1 MKKFLLPILL
11 FGSIVSCKSDA
22 EQGNASDSAE
32 TTDLKNEIAQLKL
45 DQQLKDSAINE
56 ALAFFNEIEA
66 NLESIGLKK
75 DEIRLKTKNNELPN
89 NDKEWVLQQIRHIN
103 FLREENGRKVKYLND
118 QISKSGL
125 KLKELE
131 GMIAKLASDIQLKDE
146 QIAGLQREMDKM
158 DQEYS
163 KLFDAYQSVND
174 KVDYLTEELNEVYY
188 SYGTAQ
194 ELVKNKVIEQKN
206 GFIGIGKKIKIAE
219 TFNSDYFVKLD
230 KRKNKEIFIEGKKLT
245 LISDHP
251 STSYSIVPEG
261 NNSKIKIT
269 NPGEFW
275 RISNYLVV
283 VVD

>member
-11 FGSIVSCKSDA
+11 IGSIVSCKSDA
-22 EQGNASDSAE
+22 EKGNASDSAE

-188 SYGTAQ
+188 SYGTVQ

-206 GFIGIGKKIKIAE
+206 GFIGIGKKIKISE

-251 STSYSIVPEG
+251 STSYSIVPDG

-275 RISNYLVV
+275 RISNYLIV

>member
-11 FGSIVSCKSDA
+11 IGSIVSCKSDA

-188 SYGTAQ
+188 SYGTVQ

-251 STSYSIVPEG
+251 STSYTIVPEG

-275 RISNYLVV
+275 RISNYLIV

>member
-11 FGSIVSCKSDA
+11 IGSIVSCKSDA

-188 SYGTAQ
+188 SYGTVQ

-275 RISNYLVV
+275 RISNYLIV